1 MEGLRFKSVMRKTDA
16 NRPDPLKRV
25 LQLIAE
31 SESNS
36 RLAPTRYCTAR
47 ALPSYKSPDISS

>member
-1 MEGLRFKSVMRKTDA
+1 MSVVVTFL
-16 NRPDPLKRV
+16 NRPDPFKRV

-36 RLAPTRYCTAR
+36 WLAPTRYCTAR
-47 ALPSYKSPDISS
+47 VLPSYKSPDISG